1 MQKTGSSTSLRRR
14 ASFALPAFALVLL
27 LAAGCGGG
35 QSGADAGDD
44 DGTITINWSSE
55 PPSLDPGL
63 ATDTTSSN
71 VLLNIM
77 DPLVKLEGEDL
88 TPTPS
93 LAESWDVNGKT
104 VTFHLRSD
112 GRWSNGDPVTAED
125 FEWSWK
131 RTMSPELAADYAYQF
146 GGIVGANEYS
156 SCEKNCDALA
166 DKVGVEAVDTRT
178 LRVELTSPQ
187 PWFLQQVAHHSFL
200 AVHRPTVEKFGDRW
214 TEAKNIVTNG
224 PFQLV
229 RWEHNAE
236 LDLAKWNEWRNADEV
251 ALKRVN
257 GRMISEGTTAVQA
270 FEAGEI
276 DEVGAI
282 GGLPPQEMPRL
293 KEMPE
298 YEQTPS
304 LATYYYGF
312 NTKNV
317 PDVNQRRAMALAIDR
332 RSIIDNVAQADQL
345 PATGMTPS
353 GMPGYDTITP
363 NSDFLPEMGDIDQ
376 AKQLMEQVQNPVT
389 DITLYINDAP
399 GHRDIAV
406 AIQAMWRELG
416 IKTEI
421 RQQEFQQFLEF
432 LGPPPNESVD
442 VYRLGWVGDYVD
454 AMNFLEL
461 WTCDSGNNNTNWC
474 NKEYD
479 QLVEKARTTA
489 DNAKRYEI
497 YNQLEEIMFGPDG
510 EMPIAP
516 IYFYTNVSLQRESIK
531 DTFDQNLLDQIDF
544 SKVVEG
550 GAAADSQNGDGEEDG
565 TNDAEETTTTETG

>member
-1 MQKTGSSTSLRRR
+1 MQKTGSSRTLRRAAR
-14 ASFALPAFALVLL
+14 LLALPALAFVLV

-35 QSGADAGDD
+35 SSGADPGDD
-44 DGTITINWSSE
+44 DGTITINWAGE

-77 DPLVKLEGEDL
+77 DPLVKLEGEEL
-88 TPTPS
+88 EPTPN
-93 LAESWDVNGKT
+93 LAESWEVNGST
-104 VTFHLRSD
+104 ITFTLRTD
-112 GRWSNGDPVTAED
+112 GSWTNGDPVTAED

-156 SCEKNCDALA
+156 SCEQNCDALA
-166 DKVGVEAVDTRT
+166 DKVGVEAVDERT

-200 AVHRPTVEKFGDRW
+200 AVHRPTVEQFGERW
-214 TEAKNIVTNG
+214 TEASNIVTNG
-224 PFQLV
+224 PFTLA
-229 RWEHNAE
+229 RWEHNAG
-236 LDLAKWNEWRNADEV
+236 LDLAKWPEWRNAADV
-251 ALKRVN
+251 ALERVN
-257 GRMISEGTTAVQA
+257 GRMISEGLTAVQA
-270 FEAGEI
+270 FEAGEL

-282 GGLPPQEMPRL
+282 GGLPPEEMPRL

-312 NTKNV
+312 NTEKIT
-317 PDVNQRRAMALAIDR
+317 DVNQRRAMALAIDR

-353 GMPGYDTITP
+353 GMPGYDAITP
-363 NSDFLPEMGDIDQ
+363 NSEYLPEMGDIERAQ
-376 AKQLMEQVQNPVT
+376 ELMEQVESPVT
-389 DITLYINDAP
+389 DVTLYINDAP
-399 GHRDIAV
+399 GHREIAV
-406 AIQAMWRELG
+406 AIQANWSELG
-416 IKTEI
+416 ISTEI

-432 LGPPPNESVD
+432 LGPPPNQAVD
-442 VYRLGWVGDYVD
+442 AYRLGWVGDYVD

-474 NKEYD
+474 NEEYD
-479 QLVEKARTTA
+479 ELVEQARQTA
-489 DNAKRYEI
+489 DNAERYEI

-510 EMPIAP
+510 ELPIAP

-531 DTFDQNLLDQIDF
+531 ETFNQNLLDQVDL

-550 GAAADSQNGDGEEDG
+550 GGAADGDTETDE
-565 TNDAEETTTTETG
+565 TETEETTTTETG